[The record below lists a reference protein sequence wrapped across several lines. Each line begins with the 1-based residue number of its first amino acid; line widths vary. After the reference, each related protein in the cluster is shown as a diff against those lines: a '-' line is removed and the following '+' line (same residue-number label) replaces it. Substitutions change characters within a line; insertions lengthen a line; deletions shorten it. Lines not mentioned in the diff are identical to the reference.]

1 MSPFAEL
8 RYAGG
13 HYFKCL
19 AVSHKD
25 ILSKNNMMF
34 IVKQGTLK
42 EGEDLVQL
50 ISSLRYPV
58 L

>member
-19 AVSHKD
+19 VVSHKD
-25 ILSKNNMMF
+25 ILSKNNMVC

-42 EGEDLVQL
+42 GGKDFVQL
-50 ISSLRYPV
+50 ISSLR
-58 L
+58 